1 MRLTLRVRG
10 LPRGIHLAGRGLV
23 EGRISGVQSAAS
35 LTTGKPAAG
44 AELRRAVAQMPH
56 ATTWLA
62 VDCGGGDWRCAG

>member
-35 LTTGKPAAG
+35 LTTGNPQPARDFVERWPKCRTPQPG
-44 AELRRAVAQMPH
+44 
-56 ATTWLA
+56 
-62 VDCGGGDWRCAG
+62 